1 MARRILATW
10 VGHTDLGAWSR
21 NATLSAA
28 HQETV
33 GTILKSKQ
41 TADGLGPIKALVD
54 KVSFAQVHLIGNY
67 DSSLLLQFSK
77 WLEVSAT
84 IHEVDIENPTD
95 HASIYQIVAPILESM
110 NLQPSDELCFH
121 LSPGTPAMASIW
133 VLIHQCG
140 ERPQRTA
147 GASGRWNPF
156 FRRSGRV

>member
-33 GTILKSKQ
+33 WTILKSKQ

-54 KVSFAQVHLIGNY
+54 KESFTQVHLIGNY
-67 DSSLLLQFSK
+67 DGSLLLQFSK

-84 IHEVDIENPTD
+84 IHTAEIKNPTD

-110 NLQPSDELCFH
+110 NLQPTGCDPSSALGF
-121 LSPGTPAMASIW
+121 
-133 VLIHQCG
+133 VVN
-140 ERPQRTA
+140 R
-147 GASGRWNPF
+147 
-156 FRRSGRV
+156 